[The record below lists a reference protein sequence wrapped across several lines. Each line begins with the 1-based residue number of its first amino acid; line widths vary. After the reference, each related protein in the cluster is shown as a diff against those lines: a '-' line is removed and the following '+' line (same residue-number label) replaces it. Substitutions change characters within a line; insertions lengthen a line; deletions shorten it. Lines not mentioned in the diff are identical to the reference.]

1 MATTRPGTYTPP
13 PRPSGPDGT
22 LSAAF
27 GNRAQRR
34 AALLPDA
41 ALLFSLYC
49 VDEERVIIL
58 AYNNLLWGMMSHEEV
73 YKRLQVAKK
82 QKAEAAKMIRDELAN
97 NAKYVAL
104 TEELKKIK
112 DEIKSIQNE
121 VRNFAASE
129 AQKLD
134 ELTTDIKADTQIL
147 TDIVVSKFMA
157 GETVE
162 IVDENNQ
169 KWVPAFSVRFQKDH

>member
-1 MATTRPGTYTPP
+1 
-13 PRPSGPDGT
+13 
-22 LSAAF
+22 
-27 GNRAQRR
+27 
-34 AALLPDA
+34 
-41 ALLFSLYC
+41 
-49 VDEERVIIL
+49 
-58 AYNNLLWGMMSHEEV
+58 
-73 YKRLQVAKK
+73 
-82 QKAEAAKMIRDELAN
+82 MIRDELAN

-104 TEELKKIK
+104 VEESKKIR

-121 VRNFAASE
+121 VRNFAGSE
-129 AQKLD
+129 AAKLE
-134 ELTTDIKADTQIL
+134 ELTVDIKADTQIL

>member
-1 MATTRPGTYTPP
+1 
-13 PRPSGPDGT
+13 
-22 LSAAF
+22 
-27 GNRAQRR
+27 
-34 AALLPDA
+34 
-41 ALLFSLYC
+41 
-49 VDEERVIIL
+49 
-58 AYNNLLWGMMSHEEV
+58 MMSYEEV
-73 YKRLQVAKK
+73 YKRLQVTKK

-104 TEELKKIK
+104 TEESKRIK

-129 AQKLD
+129 AQKLE

-162 IVDENNQ
+162 IVDEFNQ
-169 KWVPAFSVRFQKDH
+169 KWVPAFSVRFQKDR